1 MRRTEVKEGVVKEGN
16 TQITMVHEGGEQRFQ
31 FSEKL
36 NSLIL

>member
-16 TQITMVHEGGEQRFQ
+16 TQMTLVHEAEEQRFQ
-31 FSEKL
+31 FNEKL